1 VTIRTRLNLAF
12 SAAAVFLVI
21 CGIAAMFLIQHLND
35 ILAQKD
41 AALLQLDEVAHAM
54 EALRASP
61 SATVQHL
68 ARLSDLERDAKADDL
83 KSQIRELAG
92 MVKSGNDHSKI
103 LHGLEQ
109 VASFYRDDL
118 RQAQAQLQKVHRRAV
133 IAVWIAVADGVLLF
147 VIIMYLVRYWL
158 FNPLHRVIYAC
169 SAIVDG
175 KTPPKIVVPG
185 GGELAVVA
193 DALEKVAAQQAR
205 IREETGK
212 NERLVAIGEACHHV
226 AHSLRGLIHSVRS
239 IAEYERQ
246 APHGNAD
253 ASAAFNHIIAATE
266 TMDRW
271 TRDLNN
277 AVKPLDPRPVRQ
289 SVEPVVHHV
298 LNLFQPSLA
307 GRRIEI
313 EVTQSEQDLPP
324 VMLDARLFERS
335 LLAILYNALDASD
348 DTGKI
353 HLHLAPEPA
362 GHVRLTV
369 EDFGEGMDEKTLRQ
383 VFDEFFTT
391 KPESSGLGLCLA
403 KRIIER
409 HEGSISIESQPGK
422 GTRVHITLPAAPEQ
436 AAGQ

>member
-1 VTIRTRLNLAF
+1 LAF
-12 SAAAVFLVI
+12 SAGAVFLVV

-54 EALRASP
+54 EALHTTP

-68 ARLSDLERDAKADDL
+68 ARFSDLERDAKTDDL
-83 KSQIRELAG
+83 KSQIRELAN
-92 MVKSGNDHSKI
+92 MVKSGNGHSQI
-103 LHGLEQ
+103 LHGLEL

-147 VIIMYLVRYWL
+147 VIVMYLVRYWL

-169 SAIVDG
+169 SAIADG
-175 KTPPKIVVPG
+175 KTPPKIAVPGG

-246 APHGNAD
+246 APHANAD
-253 ASAAFNHIIAATE
+253 ATAAFNHIIATTE

-271 TRDLNN
+271 TRDLNS

-307 GRRIEI
+307 GRRIQI

-324 VMLDARLFERS
+324 VRLDARLFERS

-348 DTGKI
+348 DTGRI
-353 HLHLAPEPA
+353 RIYLAPEPA
-362 GHVRLTV
+362 GQVRLTV
-369 EDFGEGMDEKTLRQ
+369 EDSGEGMDEKTLRHA
-383 VFDEFFTT
+383 FDEFFTT
-391 KPESSGLGLCLA
+391 KPESSGLGLYLA

-409 HEGSISIESQPGK
+409 HEGTISIESQPGK
-422 GTRVHITLPAAPEQ
+422 GTRVHITLPAASEQ
-436 AAGQ
+436 ATGQ